1 MSDCAS
7 SLAESA
13 RKRVKRNLECV
24 KDNRK
29 EGRIQSLIESLTCK
43 LASEQPS
50 LPSSVLIVGPSRR
63 RR

>member
-29 EGRIQSLIESLTCK
+29 EAFNLLSK
-43 LASEQPS
+43 
-50 LPSSVLIVGPSRR
+50 V
-63 RR
+63 